1 MVENLNLRHLL
12 QESREEVSRLFF
24 DATSV
29 RRELQQEIV
38 SFKSY
43 KNKLAQLEQENK
55 RVNQSLT
62 D

>member
-55 RVNQSLT
+55 RVNQALT

>member
-55 RVNQSLT
+55 RANQALT

>member
-24 DATSV
+24 DATTV

-55 RVNQSLT
+55 LVNQALT